1 MAGKPEGWYP
11 DGELRERYW
20 TGTRWD
26 ARRRLLANGEI
37 AQTEDWYTD
46 SAGVYHRVYPPL
58 EEELRDKRLKE
69 ERKAAQVRAKASG
82 AEVPFWETPI
92 GRARKAFAD
101 GDRYF
106 QLELPHSQ
114 VKGMVG
120 MMLGVS
126 TEIKHAAGGTDTLGA
141 VAAEGWRLVNSG
153 WVYVQT
159 GQESRE
165 RLLASGQQFVT
176 RGEVVGIYLFERS
189 PGDAVGS

>member
-1 MAGKPEGWYP
+1 VG
-11 DGELRERYW
+11 R
-20 TGTRWD
+20 
-26 ARRRLLANGEI
+26 ARRRLLPNGEV
-37 AQTEDWYTD
+37 AETEDWYTD

-58 EEELRDKRLKE
+58 EQELLDKRTKDELKARARA
-69 ERKAAQVRAKASG
+69 RKTQPS
-82 AEVPFWETPI
+82 FWDSPI

-114 VKGMVG
+114 VKGMVAA
-120 MMLGVS
+120 MLGVT

-141 VAAEGWRLVNSG
+141 VVAEGWRLLNSG

-165 RLLASGQQFVT
+165 KFLASGQQFVT

-189 PGDAVGS
+189 PEDVAGELNR